1 MAASENR
8 SALVDWR
15 WGLGNGELQEGE
27 VLRVSDLKVAFD
39 VNGSPVEVVK
49 GISFRVCS
57 GAVTAVVG
65 ESGSGKSVTAQAIMR
80 ILPRNGGITGGSIEF
95 RPASGQIVDVVKHT
109 ANGPSMRALRGSAVS
124 MIFQEPMSSLSPV
137 HSVGNQVEESLRI
150 HERGAGM
157 TRAQLREA
165 TEETLGLVGF
175 PDPHRAYD
183 MYPFEMSGGLRQRAM
198 IAMALICRPA
208 LLIADEP
215 TTALDV
221 TVQAQIIKL
230 LKELQDKLG
239 MAVLLITHDL
249 GVVANMADEVVVVY
263 DGRVVEAGPV
273 EAIFRDPQHDYLK
286 ALLNAAPH
294 FDMAPDHRLAALR
307 GGKRT
312 VVEMTKGVAKR
323 SQPDD
328 RPLLTVSG
336 LSKIYHLRR
345 ASIFGGEAKVIRAVD
360 NVHFTIRRGECLG
373 LVGESGSGKTTV
385 SKILTRAITP
395 NSGSIIFDDG
405 TEQIDVLA
413 LNERE
418 LKAFRPRL
426 QMVFQDPVSSLS
438 PRMTIGDILREPM
451 QIHGQGSRA
460 EQIGR
465 AKDLLSS
472 VELGANALNR
482 YPHSFSGGQ
491 RQRVGIARALAMNPD
506 LLILDEPV
514 SALDVSVQAQVLN
527 LLKDLQTEM
536 GLTYLFIAHNLA
548 VVKYMAERVAVMA
561 AGRIVEIGPCQSIFD
576 APAHPYTRALLKAVP
591 FADIDRPLVLDELVL
606 KGSSDPNNWPEAFR
620 GDMSDLAAIELGDG
634 HQVLAR
640 QTADVREFHA

>member
-1 MAASENR
+1 M
-8 SALVDWR
+8 
-15 WGLGNGELQEGE
+15 GLGNGELEEGE
-27 VLRVSDLKVAFD
+27 VLRVKDLRVAFD

-65 ESGSGKSVTAQAIMR
+65 ESGSGKSVTAQAVMR
-80 ILPRNGGITGGSIEF
+80 ILPKNGTIVGGSIDF
-95 RPASGQIVDVVKHT
+95 RPKSGEIVDM
-109 ANGPSMRALRGSAVS
+109 AALPPNGPKVRSLRGSAVS

-137 HSVGNQVEESLRI
+137 HSVGDQVEESLRI
-150 HERGAGM
+150 HALGAGM
-157 TRAQLREA
+157 SRQELRAA
-165 TEETLGLVGF
+165 TEETLELVGF
-175 PDPHRAYD
+175 PNPHRAYD

-198 IAMALICRPA
+198 IAMALICRPS

-221 TVQAQIIKL
+221 TVQAQILKL
-230 LKELQDKLG
+230 LKDLQKKLN

-249 GVVANMADEVVVVY
+249 GVVANLADEVVVVY

-273 EAIFRDPQHDYLK
+273 DEIFRDPQHEYLK

-294 FDMAPDHRLAALR
+294 FDMSPDQRLVALR
-307 GGKRT
+307 GGNRGSAI
-312 VVEMTKGVAKR
+312 EMRKSEPKR
-323 SQPDD
+323 SQPSD
-328 RPLLTVSG
+328 RPLLTVSN

-345 ASIFGGEAKVIRAVD
+345 ASLFGGEARVIRAVD
-360 NVHFTIRRGECLG
+360 DVSFSIRRGECLG

-385 SKILTRAITP
+385 SKILTRAVTAD
-395 NSGSIIFDDG
+395 SGSVIFDDG
-405 TEQIDVLA
+405 HEQVDVLK
-413 LNERE
+413 LDERQ

-451 QIHGQGSRA
+451 QIHRQGNRA
-460 EQIGR
+460 EQLAH
-465 AKDLLSS
+465 AKELLTS

-491 RQRVGIARALAMNPD
+491 RQRVGIARALAMHPD

-527 LLKDLQTEM
+527 LLKDLQKEM

-548 VVKYMAERVAVMA
+548 VVNYMAERVAVMA
-561 AGRIVEIGPCQSIFD
+561 AGRIVEIGPSRAIFE

-591 FADIDRPLVLDELVL
+591 FADLDRPLVLDELVL
-606 KGSSDPNNWPEAFR
+606 KGSSDPRNWPDAFR
-620 GDMSDLAAIELGDG
+620 GEMHDLAAIELGGG

-640 QTADVREFHA
+640 QTADIREFHA

>member
-1 MAASENR
+1 M
-8 SALVDWR
+8 
-15 WGLGNGELQEGE
+15 QEGE
-27 VLRVSDLKVAFD
+27 VLRVNDLRVAFD

-49 GISFRVCS
+49 GISFRVCA

-80 ILPRNGGITGGSIEF
+80 ILPKNGTIIGGSIDF
-95 RPASGQIVDVVKHT
+95 RPKSGEIVDM
-109 ANGPSMRALRGSAVS
+109 AALPPNGPAVRSLRGSAVS

-150 HERGAGM
+150 HALGKGM
-157 TRAQLREA
+157 SRQELRAL
-165 TEETLGLVGF
+165 TEETLELVGF
-175 PDPHRAYD
+175 PNPHRAYD

-221 TVQAQIIKL
+221 TVQAQILKL
-230 LKELQDKLG
+230 LKDLQAKLN

-249 GVVANMADEVVVVY
+249 GVVANIADEVVVVY

-273 EAIFRDPQHDYLK
+273 KEIFRDPQHDYLK

-294 FDMAPDHRLAALR
+294 FDMKPDQRLVALR
-307 GGKRT
+307 GGKRG
-312 VVEMTKGVAKR
+312 VVEIKK
-323 SQPDD
+323 SKPKQPAD
-328 RPLLTVSG
+328 RPLLTVSN
-336 LSKIYHLRR
+336 LSKVYHLRK
-345 ASIFGGEAKVIRAVD
+345 ASLFGGEARVIRAVD
-360 NVHFTIRRGECLG
+360 DVSFTIRRGECMG

-385 SKILTRAITP
+385 SKILTRAITAD
-395 NSGSIIFDDG
+395 SGSVIFDDG
-405 TEQIDVLA
+405 HEQVDVLK
-413 LNERE
+413 LDDRQ
-418 LKAFRPRL
+418 LKAFRPHL

-438 PRMTIGDILREPM
+438 PRMTVGDILREPM
-451 QIHGQGSRA
+451 QIHRQGNRA
-460 EQIGR
+460 EQMAR
-465 AKDLLSS
+465 AKDLLTS

-491 RQRVGIARALAMNPD
+491 RQRIGIARALAMDPD

-527 LLKDLQTEM
+527 LLKDLQKEM

-548 VVKYMAERVAVMA
+548 VVNYMAERVAVMA
-561 AGRIVEIGPCQSIFD
+561 AGRIVEIGPSRAIFE

-591 FADIDRPLVLDELVL
+591 FADLDRPLVLDELVL
-606 KGSSDPNNWPEAFR
+606 KGSSDPRNWPDAFR
-620 GDMSDLAAIELGDG
+620 GEMHDLTAIELGGG

-640 QTADVREFHA
+640 QTADFGEIHA

>member
-1 MAASENR
+1 
-8 SALVDWR
+8 V
-15 WGLGNGELQEGE
+15 GLGNDELDEGE
-27 VLRVSDLKVAFD
+27 VLRVNDLRVAFE

-49 GISFRVCS
+49 GIGFRVCS
-57 GAVTAVVG
+57 GAVTAIVG

-80 ILPRNGGITGGSIEF
+80 ILPKNGTILSGSINF
-95 RPASGQIVDVVKHT
+95 RPKSGEIVDM
-109 ANGPSMRALRGSAVS
+109 AALPPNGPKVRSLRGSAVS

-137 HSVGNQVEESLRI
+137 HSIGNQVEESLRI
-150 HERGAGM
+150 HALGAGM
-157 TRAQLREA
+157 SRQELRAA
-165 TEETLGLVGF
+165 TEETLELVGF
-175 PDPHRAYD
+175 PNPHRAYD

-198 IAMALICRPA
+198 IAMALICRPS

-221 TVQAQIIKL
+221 TVQAQILKL
-230 LKELQDKLG
+230 LKDLQAKLD

-249 GVVANMADEVVVVY
+249 GVVANLADEVVVVY

-273 EAIFRDPQHDYLK
+273 DEIFRDPQHDYLR

-294 FDMAPDHRLAALR
+294 FDMAPNERLVALR
-307 GGKRT
+307 GGKRGG
-312 VVEMTKGVAKR
+312 VIEMKKNGTTKR

-328 RPLLTVSG
+328 RPLLTVSN
-336 LSKIYHLRR
+336 LSKVYHLRR
-345 ASIFGGEAKVIRAVD
+345 ASLFGGEARVIRAVD
-360 NVHFTIRRGECLG
+360 DVNFTIRRGECLG

-385 SKILTRAITP
+385 SKILTRAVTAD
-395 NSGSIIFDDG
+395 SGSVIFDDG
-405 TEQIDVLA
+405 QHKVDVLK
-413 LNERE
+413 LDERE

-451 QIHGQGSRA
+451 QIHRQGDRA
-460 EQIGR
+460 EQMTR
-465 AKDLLSS
+465 AKDLLTS

-527 LLKDLQTEM
+527 LLKDLQKEL

-548 VVKYMAERVAVMA
+548 VVNYMAERVAVMA
-561 AGRIVEIGPCQSIFD
+561 AGRIVEIGPSRAIFE

-591 FADIDRPLVLDELVL
+591 FADLDRPLVLDELVL
-606 KGSSDPNNWPEAFR
+606 KGSSDPRNWPDAFR
-620 GDMSDLAAIELGDG
+620 GEMHDLAAIELGGG

-640 QTADVREFHA
+640 QTVDIGEFHV